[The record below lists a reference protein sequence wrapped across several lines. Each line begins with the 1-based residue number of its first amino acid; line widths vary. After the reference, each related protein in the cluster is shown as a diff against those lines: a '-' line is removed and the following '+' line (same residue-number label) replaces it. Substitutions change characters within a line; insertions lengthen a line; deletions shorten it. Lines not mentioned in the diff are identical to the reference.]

1 MFRYAFLLAASAVAD
16 APKAAVT
23 VLVAAV
29 DGAQLTLPGSPGGPR
44 RGGSG
49 RYPGSPSRPRADPPR
64 PGPDASSP
72 ERLPGT
78 AMSKTAYIRTKPH
91 LNIGT
96 MGHVDHGKTTLTAA
110 ITKVLAERGAGTFVP
125 FDRIDRAP
133 EEAARGITINI
144 AHVEYETG
152 TRHYAHVDMPGHAD
166 YVKNMVTGAAQ
177 LDGAILV
184 VSALD
189 GIMPQTAEHVLLARQ
204 VGVDHIVVALNKA
217 DAGDEELTDL
227 VELEVR
233 ELLTAHGYGGDA
245 APVVRVSG
253 LKALEGDPRWTASI
267 EALLDAVDTYV
278 PVPERYLD
286 APFLLPVE
294 NVLTITGRGTVVTGA
309 VERGTVRVG
318 DKVQVLGADTETVVT
333 GLETFGRP
341 MEEAQA
347 GDNVALLLRG
357 VPRDAVRR
365 GHVVAAPG
373 SVTPSRR
380 FTARLYV
387 LSAREGGRTTPLS
400 TGYRPQ
406 FYIRTA
412 DVVGDVD
419 LGEAAVARPGD
430 TVTVTVELGRDVPL
444 EPGLGFAVREGGRTV
459 GAGTVTEVL

>member
-1 MFRYAFLLAASAVAD
+1 MA
-16 APKAAVT
+16 
-23 VLVAAV
+23 
-29 DGAQLTLPGSPGGPR
+29 
-44 RGGSG
+44 
-49 RYPGSPSRPRADPPR
+49 
-64 PGPDASSP
+64 
-72 ERLPGT
+72 
-78 AMSKTAYIRTKPH
+78 KTAFVRTKPH

-110 ITKVLAERGAGTFVP
+110 ITKVLAERGGASFVP

-133 EEAARGITINI
+133 EEARRGITINLT
-144 AHVEYETG
+144 HVEYETD

-166 YVKNMVTGAAQ
+166 YIKNMVTGAAQ

-189 GIMPQTAEHVLLARQ
+189 GVMPQTAEHVLLARQ

-217 DAGDEELTDL
+217 DAGDPELTDL

-233 ELLTAHGYGGDA
+233 ELLTAHGYGGEG

-253 LKALEGDPRWTASI
+253 LGALDGDPQWTSSI

-278 PVPERYLD
+278 PTPVRYTD
-286 APFLLPVE
+286 APFLMPVE

-309 VERGTVRVG
+309 VERGTVAMGDRVAL
-318 DKVQVLGADTETVVT
+318 LGGAGEGAAVESVVT
-333 GLETFGRP
+333 GVETFGKP
-341 MEEAQA
+341 MESAEA

-365 GHVVAAPG
+365 GDVVAAPG
-373 SVTPSRR
+373 SVVPRRR
-380 FTARLYV
+380 FTARVYL
-387 LSAREGGRTTPLS
+387 LSAREGGRTTPVA

-412 DVVGDVD
+412 DVVGNVD
-419 LGEAAVARPGD
+419 LGEAGAARPGD
-430 TVTVTVELGRDVPL
+430 TVTMTVELGRDVPL
-444 EPGLGFAVREGGRTV
+444 EDGLGFAIREGGRTV
-459 GAGTVTEVL
+459 GAGTVTEVG

>member
-1 MFRYAFLLAASAVAD
+1 
-16 APKAAVT
+16 
-23 VLVAAV
+23 
-29 DGAQLTLPGSPGGPR
+29 
-44 RGGSG
+44 
-49 RYPGSPSRPRADPPR
+49 
-64 PGPDASSP
+64 
-72 ERLPGT
+72 
-78 AMSKTAYIRTKPH
+78 MSKTAYIRTKPH

-110 ITKVLAERGAGTFVP
+110 ITKVLAERGTGSFVP

-144 AHVEYETG
+144 AHVEYETD

-166 YVKNMVTGAAQ
+166 YIKNMVTGAAQ

-217 DAGDEELTDL
+217 DAVDDGEDAVLADL

-233 ELLTAHGYGGDA
+233 DLLSAHGYGGET

-253 LKALEGDPRWTASI
+253 LKALEGDPRWTASV

-278 PVPERYLD
+278 PMPERYLD

-318 DKVQVLGADTETVVT
+318 DRVEVLGAETETVVT
-333 GLETFGRP
+333 GLETFGKP

-347 GDNVALLLRG
+347 GDSVALLLRG

-373 SVTPSRR
+373 SVAPGRR
-380 FTARLYV
+380 FTARVYV
-387 LSAREGGRTTPLS
+387 LPAREGGRTTPVS

-419 LGEAAVARPGD
+419 LGGTAVARPGD
-430 TVTVTVELGRDVPL
+430 TVTMTVELGRDVPL
-444 EPGLGFAVREGGRTV
+444 EAGLGFAVREGGRTV
-459 GAGTVTEVL
+459 GAGTVTSVG

>member
-1 MFRYAFLLAASAVAD
+1 
-16 APKAAVT
+16 
-23 VLVAAV
+23 
-29 DGAQLTLPGSPGGPR
+29 
-44 RGGSG
+44 
-49 RYPGSPSRPRADPPR
+49 
-64 PGPDASSP
+64 
-72 ERLPGT
+72 
-78 AMSKTAYIRTKPH
+78 MSKQTYVRTKPH

-110 ITKVLAERGAGTFVP
+110 ITKVLSERGSGGTYVP

-133 EEAARGITINI
+133 EEAERGITINI
-144 AHVEYETG
+144 AHVEYETE
-152 TRHYAHVDMPGHAD
+152 TRHYAHVDLPGHAD
-166 YVKNMVTGAAQ
+166 FIKNMVTGAAQ

-189 GIMPQTAEHVLLARQ
+189 GVMPQTAEHVLLARQ

-217 DAGDEELTDL
+217 DAGDPELTDL

-233 ELLTAHGYGGDA
+233 ELLSAHGYPGEST
-245 APVVRVSG
+245 PVVRVSG
-253 LKALEGDPRWTASI
+253 LRALDGDPRWTGAI
-267 EALLDAVDTYV
+267 EALLDAVDFYV
-278 PVPERYLD
+278 PTPVRYTD

-309 VERGTVRVG
+309 IERGTVRVG
-318 DKVQVLGADTETVVT
+318 DRVEVLGADVATVVT
-333 GLETFGRP
+333 GVETFGKP
-341 MEEAQA
+341 MEVAEA

-373 SVTPSRR
+373 SVVPRR
-380 FTARLYV
+380 HFTARVYV
-387 LSAREGGRTTPLS
+387 LSTDEGGRRTPVS

-419 LGEAAVARPGD
+419 LGLTGVARPGD
-430 TVTVTVELGRDVPL
+430 TVTMAVELGRALPL
-444 EPGLGFAVREGGRTV
+444 EPGLGFAIREGGRTV
-459 GAGTVTEVL
+459 GAGTVTTVSDRP

>member
-1 MFRYAFLLAASAVAD
+1 
-16 APKAAVT
+16 
-23 VLVAAV
+23 
-29 DGAQLTLPGSPGGPR
+29 
-44 RGGSG
+44 
-49 RYPGSPSRPRADPPR
+49 
-64 PGPDASSP
+64 
-72 ERLPGT
+72 
-78 AMSKTAYIRTKPH
+78 MSKTAYVRTKPH

-110 ITKVLAERGAGTFVP
+110 ITKVLSERGSGTFVP

-144 AHVEYETG
+144 AHVEYETD

-204 VGVDHIVVALNKA
+204 VGVDHVVVALNKA
-217 DAGDEELTDL
+217 DAADEELVEL

-245 APVVRVSG
+245 VPVVRVSG

-278 PVPERYLD
+278 PIPERYLD
-286 APFLLPVE
+286 APFLMPVE

-318 DKVQVLGADTETVVT
+318 DRVDVLGAAVETVVT
-333 GLETFGRP
+333 GVETFGKP

-373 SVTPSRR
+373 SVVPSRR
-380 FTARLYV
+380 FTAQVYV
-387 LSAREGGRTTPLS
+387 LSAREGGRTTPVA

-419 LGEAAVARPGD
+419 LGEVAVARPGD
-430 TVTVTVELGRDVPL
+430 RVVMTVELGRDVPL
-444 EPGLGFAVREGGRTV
+444 EPGLGFAIREGGRTV
-459 GAGTVTEVL
+459 GAGTVTALV

>member
-1 MFRYAFLLAASAVAD
+1 
-16 APKAAVT
+16 
-23 VLVAAV
+23 
-29 DGAQLTLPGSPGGPR
+29 
-44 RGGSG
+44 
-49 RYPGSPSRPRADPPR
+49 
-64 PGPDASSP
+64 
-72 ERLPGT
+72 
-78 AMSKTAYIRTKPH
+78 MSKTAYVRTKPH

-110 ITKVLAERGAGTFVP
+110 ITKVLAERGAGSTTQYVS

-144 AHVEYETG
+144 AHVEYETD

-245 APVVRVSG
+245 VPVVRVSG
-253 LKALEGDPRWTASI
+253 LKALEGDPRWTASV

-278 PVPERYLD
+278 PMPERYLD

-318 DKVQVLGADTETVVT
+318 DRVEVLGASVETVVT
-333 GLETFGRP
+333 GLETFGKP
-341 MEEAQA
+341 MAEAQA

-357 VPRDAVRR
+357 VARDTVRR

-373 SVTPSRR
+373 SVVPARR
-380 FTARLYV
+380 FRAQVYV
-387 LSAREGGRTTPLS
+387 LSTREGGRSTPLT

-419 LGEAAVARPGD
+419 LGEVAVARPGD
-430 TVTVTVELGRDVPL
+430 TVTMTVELGREVPL
-444 EPGLGFAVREGGRTV
+444 ETGLGFAIREGGRTV
-459 GAGTVTEVL
+459 GAGTVTAVE

>member
-1 MFRYAFLLAASAVAD
+1 
-16 APKAAVT
+16 
-23 VLVAAV
+23 
-29 DGAQLTLPGSPGGPR
+29 
-44 RGGSG
+44 
-49 RYPGSPSRPRADPPR
+49 
-64 PGPDASSP
+64 
-72 ERLPGT
+72 
-78 AMSKTAYIRTKPH
+78 MSKTAYIRTKPH

-110 ITKVLAERGAGTFVP
+110 ITKVLSDRGTGTFVP

-133 EEAARGITINI
+133 EEAQRGITINI
-144 AHVEYETG
+144 SHVEYETD

-166 YVKNMVTGAAQ
+166 YIKNMVTGAAQ

-184 VSALD
+184 VSALE

-233 ELLTAHGYGGDA
+233 ELLSAHGYGGDSV
-245 APVVRVSG
+245 PVVRVSG
-253 LKALEGDPRWTASI
+253 LKALEGDPRWSGAI

-278 PVPERYLD
+278 PMPERYVD
-286 APFLLPVE
+286 APFLLSVE

-309 VERGTVRVG
+309 VERGQVRVG
-318 DKVQVLGADTETVVT
+318 DRVEVLGADTETVVT
-333 GLETFGRP
+333 GLETFGKP
-341 MEEAQA
+341 MESAQA

-365 GHVVAAPG
+365 GHVVAEPG
-373 SVTPSRR
+373 SVSPGRR
-380 FTARLYV
+380 FTAQVYV
-387 LSAREGGRTTPLS
+387 LSTKEGGRATPIT

-406 FYIRTA
+406 FYLRTA

-430 TVTVTVELGRDVPL
+430 TVTLTVELGRDMPL
-444 EPGLGFAVREGGRTV
+444 ETGLGFAIREGGRTV
-459 GAGTVTEVL
+459 GAGTMER

>member
-1 MFRYAFLLAASAVAD
+1 
-16 APKAAVT
+16 
-23 VLVAAV
+23 
-29 DGAQLTLPGSPGGPR
+29 
-44 RGGSG
+44 
-49 RYPGSPSRPRADPPR
+49 
-64 PGPDASSP
+64 
-72 ERLPGT
+72 
-78 AMSKTAYIRTKPH
+78 MSKTAYVRTKPH

-110 ITKVLAERGAGTFVP
+110 ITKVLADRGSGAFVP

-144 AHVEYETG
+144 AHVEYETD

-204 VGVDHIVVALNKA
+204 VGVDHVVVALNKA

-233 ELLTAHGYGGDA
+233 DLLTAHGYGGDSV
-245 APVVRVSG
+245 PVVRVSG

-278 PVPERYLD
+278 PMPERYLD

-309 VERGTVRVG
+309 VERGVVRVG
-318 DKVQVLGADTETVVT
+318 DRVEVLGASVESVVT
-333 GLETFGRP
+333 GLETFGKP

-373 SVTPSRR
+373 SVKPRRR
-380 FTARLYV
+380 FSAQVYV
-387 LSAREGGRTTPLS
+387 LSAREGGRTTPVS
-400 TGYRPQ
+400 SGYRPQ

-412 DVVGDVD
+412 DVVGVVD
-419 LGEAAVARPGD
+419 LGEVAVARPGD
-430 TVTVTVELGRDVPL
+430 TVAMTVELGRDVPL
-444 EPGLGFAVREGGRTV
+444 EPGLGFAIREGGRTV
-459 GAGTVTEVL
+459 GAGTVTVVG

>member
-1 MFRYAFLLAASAVAD
+1 
-16 APKAAVT
+16 
-23 VLVAAV
+23 
-29 DGAQLTLPGSPGGPR
+29 
-44 RGGSG
+44 
-49 RYPGSPSRPRADPPR
+49 
-64 PGPDASSP
+64 
-72 ERLPGT
+72 
-78 AMSKTAYIRTKPH
+78 MSKTAYIRTKPH

-110 ITKVLAERGAGTFVP
+110 ITKVLAERGTGTFVP

-144 AHVEYETG
+144 AHVEYETD

-233 ELLTAHGYGGDA
+233 DLLTAHGYGGDSV
-245 APVVRVSG
+245 PVVRVSG

-278 PVPERYLD
+278 PMPERYLD
-286 APFLLPVE
+286 APFLLSVE

-318 DKVQVLGADTETVVT
+318 DKVEVLGAAVETVVT
-333 GLETFGRP
+333 GLETFGKP

-373 SVTPSRR
+373 SVKPRRR
-380 FTARLYV
+380 FSAQVYV
-387 LSAREGGRTTPLS
+387 LSAREGGRTTPVS
-400 TGYRPQ
+400 SGYRPQ

-412 DVVGDVD
+412 DVVGVVV
-419 LGEAAVARPGD
+419 LGEVAVARPGD
-430 TVTVTVELGRDVPL
+430 TVAMTVELGREVPL
-444 EPGLGFAVREGGRTV
+444 EPGLGFAMREGGRTV
-459 GAGTVTEVL
+459 GAGTVTVVG

>member
-1 MFRYAFLLAASAVAD
+1 M
-16 APKAAVT
+16 P
-23 VLVAAV
+23 
-29 DGAQLTLPGSPGGPR
+29 
-44 RGGSG
+44 
-49 RYPGSPSRPRADPPR
+49 
-64 PGPDASSP
+64 
-72 ERLPGT
+72 
-78 AMSKTAYIRTKPH
+78 KTAYVRTKPH

-110 ITKVLAERGAGTFVP
+110 ITKVLAERGTGTFVP

-144 AHVEYETG
+144 AHVEYETD

-233 ELLTAHGYGGDA
+233 DLLTEHGYGGDA
-245 APVVRVSG
+245 VPVVRVSG

-278 PVPERYLD
+278 PMPERYLD

-318 DKVQVLGADTETVVT
+318 DRVEVLGAGLESVVT
-333 GLETFGRP
+333 GLETFGKP

-365 GHVVAAPG
+365 GHIVAAPG
-373 SVTPSRR
+373 SVAPSRR
-380 FTARLYV
+380 FSARVYV
-387 LSAREGGRTTPLS
+387 LSAREGGRATPVS

-412 DVVGDVD
+412 DVVGDID
-419 LGEAAVARPGD
+419 LGETAVARPGD
-430 TVTVTVELGRDVPL
+430 TVTMTVELGREVPL
-444 EPGLGFAVREGGRTV
+444 EPGLGFAIREGGRTV
-459 GAGTVTEVL
+459 GAGTVTAVG

>member
-1 MFRYAFLLAASAVAD
+1 M
-16 APKAAVT
+16 P
-23 VLVAAV
+23 
-29 DGAQLTLPGSPGGPR
+29 
-44 RGGSG
+44 
-49 RYPGSPSRPRADPPR
+49 
-64 PGPDASSP
+64 
-72 ERLPGT
+72 
-78 AMSKTAYIRTKPH
+78 KTAYVRTKPH

-110 ITKVLAERGAGTFVP
+110 ITKVLSDRGAGTFVP

-144 AHVEYETG
+144 SHVEYETD

-166 YVKNMVTGAAQ
+166 YIKNMVTGAAQ

-204 VGVDHIVVALNKA
+204 VGVNHIVVALNKA
-217 DAGDEELTDL
+217 DAVDDGEDAVLTDL

-233 ELLTAHGYGGDA
+233 ELLTEHGYGGDA

-253 LKALEGDPRWTASI
+253 LRALEGDPRWVAAV
-267 EALLDAVDTYV
+267 EALLDAIDTYV
-278 PVPERYLD
+278 PMPIRYTD

-318 DKVQVLGADTETVVT
+318 DRVDVLGAGIETVVT
-333 GLETFGRP
+333 GLETFGKP
-341 MEEAQA
+341 MESAEA

-357 VPRDAVRR
+357 TQRDAVRR
-365 GHVVAAPG
+365 GHVVASPG
-373 SVTPSRR
+373 SVVPSRR
-380 FTARLYV
+380 FTAQVYV
-387 LSAREGGRTTPLS
+387 LSAREGGRTTPVTS
-400 TGYRPQ
+400 GYRPQ

-412 DVVGDVD
+412 DVVGDID

-430 TVTVTVELGRDVPL
+430 TVSLTVELGRDVPL
-444 EPGLGFAVREGGRTV
+444 EAGLGFAIREGGRTV
-459 GAGTVTEVL
+459 GAGTVTSLL

>member
-1 MFRYAFLLAASAVAD
+1 M
-16 APKAAVT
+16 P
-23 VLVAAV
+23 
-29 DGAQLTLPGSPGGPR
+29 
-44 RGGSG
+44 
-49 RYPGSPSRPRADPPR
+49 
-64 PGPDASSP
+64 
-72 ERLPGT
+72 
-78 AMSKTAYIRTKPH
+78 KTAYVRTKPH

-110 ITKVLAERGAGTFVP
+110 ITKVLAERGSGTFVP

-144 AHVEYETG
+144 AHVEYETD

-233 ELLTAHGYGGDA
+233 ELLSAHGYGGDA
-245 APVVRVSG
+245 VPVVRVSG
-253 LKALEGDPRWTASI
+253 LKALEGDPRWTAAI
-267 EALLDAVDTYV
+267 GALLDAVDTYV
-278 PVPERYLD
+278 PIPERYLD

-309 VERGTVRVG
+309 VERGTIRVG
-318 DKVQVLGADTETVVT
+318 DRVEVLGAAVESVVT
-333 GLETFGRP
+333 GLETFGKP

-365 GHVVAAPG
+365 GHIVAAPG
-373 SVTPSRR
+373 SVVPSRR
-380 FTARLYV
+380 FSAQVYV
-387 LSAREGGRTTPLS
+387 LSTREGGRTTPVS

-430 TVTVTVELGRDVPL
+430 TVTMAVELGRDVPL
-444 EPGLGFAVREGGRTV
+444 EPGLGFAIREGGRTV
-459 GAGTVTEVL
+459 GAGTVTSVG

>member
-1 MFRYAFLLAASAVAD
+1 M
-16 APKAAVT
+16 P
-23 VLVAAV
+23 
-29 DGAQLTLPGSPGGPR
+29 
-44 RGGSG
+44 
-49 RYPGSPSRPRADPPR
+49 
-64 PGPDASSP
+64 
-72 ERLPGT
+72 
-78 AMSKTAYIRTKPH
+78 KTAYVRTKPH

-110 ITKVLAERGAGTFVP
+110 ITKVLAERGSGTFVP

-144 AHVEYETG
+144 AHVEYETD

-217 DAGDEELTDL
+217 DAVDDGEDAVLTDL

-233 ELLTAHGYGGDA
+233 ELLSAHGYGGDA
-245 APVVRVSG
+245 VPVVRVSG
-253 LKALEGDPRWTASI
+253 LKALEGDPRWTAAI
-267 EALLDAVDTYV
+267 DALLDAVDTYV
-278 PVPERYLD
+278 PMPERYLD

-309 VERGTVRVG
+309 VERGTIRLGDRVE
-318 DKVQVLGADTETVVT
+318 VLGAAVDTVVT
-333 GLETFGRP
+333 GLETFGKP

-365 GHVVAAPG
+365 GHIVAAPG
-373 SVTPSRR
+373 SVVPSRR
-380 FTARLYV
+380 FSAQVYV
-387 LSAREGGRTTPLS
+387 LSAREGGRTTPVS

-419 LGEAAVARPGD
+419 LGERAVARPGD
-430 TVTVTVELGRDVPL
+430 TVAMTVELGRDVPL
-444 EPGLGFAVREGGRTV
+444 EPGLGFAIREGGRTV
-459 GAGTVTEVL
+459 GAGTVTTVG

>member
-1 MFRYAFLLAASAVAD
+1 M
-16 APKAAVT
+16 P
-23 VLVAAV
+23 
-29 DGAQLTLPGSPGGPR
+29 
-44 RGGSG
+44 
-49 RYPGSPSRPRADPPR
+49 
-64 PGPDASSP
+64 
-72 ERLPGT
+72 
-78 AMSKTAYIRTKPH
+78 KTAYVRTKPH

-110 ITKVLAERGAGTFVP
+110 ITKVLAERGSGTFVP

-144 AHVEYETG
+144 AHVEYETD

-233 ELLTAHGYGGDA
+233 ELLSAHGYGGESV
-245 APVVRVSG
+245 PVVRVSG
-253 LKALEGDPRWTASI
+253 LKALEGDPRWTAAI
-267 EALLDAVDTYV
+267 GALLDAVDTYV
-278 PVPERYLD
+278 PMPERYLD

-309 VERGTVRVG
+309 VERGTIRVG
-318 DKVQVLGADTETVVT
+318 DRVEVLGAAVDTVVT
-333 GLETFGRP
+333 GLETFGKP
-341 MEEAQA
+341 MDEAQA

-365 GHVVAAPG
+365 GHIVAAPG
-373 SVTPSRR
+373 SVVPRRR
-380 FTARLYV
+380 FSAQVYV
-387 LSAREGGRTTPLS
+387 LSTGEGGRTTPVS

-419 LGEAAVARPGD
+419 LGERAVARPGD
-430 TVTVTVELGRDVPL
+430 TVTMTVELGREVPL
-444 EPGLGFAVREGGRTV
+444 EPGLGFAIREGGRTV
-459 GAGTVTEVL
+459 GAGTVTSVG

>member
-1 MFRYAFLLAASAVAD
+1 M
-16 APKAAVT
+16 P
-23 VLVAAV
+23 
-29 DGAQLTLPGSPGGPR
+29 
-44 RGGSG
+44 
-49 RYPGSPSRPRADPPR
+49 
-64 PGPDASSP
+64 
-72 ERLPGT
+72 
-78 AMSKTAYIRTKPH
+78 KTAYVRTKPH
-91 LNIGT
+91 VNIGT

-110 ITKVLAERGAGTFVP
+110 ITKVLSDRGTGLFVP

-144 AHVEYETG
+144 AHVEYETD

-166 YVKNMVTGAAQ
+166 YIKNMVTGAAQ

-189 GIMPQTAEHVLLARQ
+189 GVMPQTAEHVLLARQ

-217 DAGDEELTDL
+217 DAADDELTDL

-233 ELLTAHGYGGDA
+233 DLLTAHGYGGDA
-245 APVVRVSG
+245 APVIRVSG
-253 LKALEGDPRWTASI
+253 LRALEGDPRWTGAV

-278 PVPERYLD
+278 PLPIRYTD

-309 VERGTVRVG
+309 VERGRVRVG
-318 DKVQVLGADTETVVT
+318 DRVEVLGAETGPQATVVT
-333 GLETFGRP
+333 GLETFGKP
-341 MEEAQA
+341 MESAEA

-357 VPRDAVRR
+357 MPRDAVRR

-373 SVTPSRR
+373 SVVPSRR
-380 FTARLYV
+380 FTARVYV
-387 LSAREGGRTTPLS
+387 LSTREGGRATPVT

-406 FYIRTA
+406 FYLRTA
-412 DVVGDVD
+412 DVAGDID

-430 TVTVTVELGRDVPL
+430 TVTLTVGLDRDVPL
-444 EPGLGFAVREGGRTV
+444 EPGLGFAIREGGRTV
-459 GAGTVTEVL
+459 GAGTVSTLL

>member
-1 MFRYAFLLAASAVAD
+1 
-16 APKAAVT
+16 
-23 VLVAAV
+23 
-29 DGAQLTLPGSPGGPR
+29 
-44 RGGSG
+44 
-49 RYPGSPSRPRADPPR
+49 
-64 PGPDASSP
+64 
-72 ERLPGT
+72 
-78 AMSKTAYIRTKPH
+78 MSKQAYVRTKPH

-96 MGHVDHGKTTLTAA
+96 IGHVDHGKTTLTAA
-110 ITKVLAERGAGTFVP
+110 ITKVLSERGAGGTYVP
-125 FDRIDRAP
+125 FERIDRAP

-144 AHVEYETG
+144 AHVEYETD

-166 YVKNMVTGAAQ
+166 FIKNMVTGAAQ

-189 GIMPQTAEHVLLARQ
+189 GVMPQTAEHVLLARQ

-217 DAGDEELTDL
+217 DAGDPELTDL

-233 ELLTAHGYGGDA
+233 ELLSAHGYPGEA
-245 APVVRVSG
+245 TPVVRVSG
-253 LKALEGDPRWTASI
+253 LRALADDPRWTGSI

-278 PVPERYLD
+278 PMPVRYTD

-318 DKVQVLGADTETVVT
+318 DRVEVLGADTTTVVT
-333 GLETFGRP
+333 GVETFGKP
-341 MEEAQA
+341 MEFAEA

-357 VPRDAVRR
+357 VARDTVRR

-373 SVTPSRR
+373 SVVPRQR
-380 FTARLYV
+380 FSARVYV
-387 LSAREGGRTTPLS
+387 LSTAEGGRRTPIS

-419 LGEAAVARPGD
+419 LGVTGVARPGD
-430 TVTVTVELGRDVPL
+430 TVTMDVELGRALPL
-444 EPGLGFAVREGGRTV
+444 ESGLGFAIREGGRTV
-459 GAGTVTEVL
+459 GAGTVIAVADQP

>member
-1 MFRYAFLLAASAVAD
+1 M
-16 APKAAVT
+16 P
-23 VLVAAV
+23 
-29 DGAQLTLPGSPGGPR
+29 
-44 RGGSG
+44 
-49 RYPGSPSRPRADPPR
+49 
-64 PGPDASSP
+64 
-72 ERLPGT
+72 
-78 AMSKTAYIRTKPH
+78 KTAYVRTKPH

-110 ITKVLAERGAGTFVP
+110 ITKVLADRGAGTFVP

-144 AHVEYETG
+144 AHVEYETD

-233 ELLTAHGYGGDA
+233 DLLTAHGYGGDA

-253 LKALEGDPRWTASI
+253 LKALQGDPRWTASVD
-267 EALLDAVDTYV
+267 ALLDAVDTYV
-278 PVPERYLD
+278 PMPERYLD

-309 VERGTVRVG
+309 VERGTVRLG
-318 DKVQVLGADTETVVT
+318 DRVDVLGAGLDSVVT
-333 GLETFGRP
+333 GLETFGKP

-373 SVTPSRR
+373 SVIPRRR
-380 FTARLYV
+380 FSAQVYV
-387 LSAREGGRTTPLS
+387 LSAREGGRTTAVA

-412 DVVGDVD
+412 DVVGVVD
-419 LGEAAVARPGD
+419 LGEAGVARPGERI
-430 TVTVTVELGRDVPL
+430 TMTVELGRDVPL

-459 GAGTVTEVL
+459 GAGTVTAVL

>member
-1 MFRYAFLLAASAVAD
+1 M
-16 APKAAVT
+16 P
-23 VLVAAV
+23 
-29 DGAQLTLPGSPGGPR
+29 
-44 RGGSG
+44 
-49 RYPGSPSRPRADPPR
+49 
-64 PGPDASSP
+64 
-72 ERLPGT
+72 
-78 AMSKTAYIRTKPH
+78 KTAYVRTKPH

-110 ITKVLAERGAGTFVP
+110 ITKVLAERGSGTFVP

-144 AHVEYETG
+144 AHVEYETD

-204 VGVDHIVVALNKA
+204 VGVNHIVVALNKA

-233 ELLTAHGYGGDA
+233 ELLSAHGYGGDSV
-245 APVVRVSG
+245 PVVRVSG
-253 LKALEGDPRWTASI
+253 LRALEGDPRWTEAI
-267 EALLDAVDTYV
+267 GALLDAVDTYV
-278 PVPERYLD
+278 PMPERYLD

-309 VERGTVRVG
+309 VERGTIRVG
-318 DKVQVLGADTETVVT
+318 DRVEVLGAAVDTVVT
-333 GLETFGRP
+333 GLETFGKP
-341 MEEAQA
+341 MDEAQA

-365 GHVVAAPG
+365 GHIVAAPD
-373 SVTPSRR
+373 SVVPSRR
-380 FTARLYV
+380 FSAQVYV
-387 LSAREGGRTTPLS
+387 LSAREGGRTTPVS

-419 LGEAAVARPGD
+419 LGERAVARPGD
-430 TVTVTVELGRDVPL
+430 TVTMTVELGREVPL
-444 EPGLGFAVREGGRTV
+444 EPGLGFAIREGGRTV
-459 GAGTVTEVL
+459 GAGTVTAVG

>member
-1 MFRYAFLLAASAVAD
+1 
-16 APKAAVT
+16 
-23 VLVAAV
+23 
-29 DGAQLTLPGSPGGPR
+29 
-44 RGGSG
+44 
-49 RYPGSPSRPRADPPR
+49 
-64 PGPDASSP
+64 
-72 ERLPGT
+72 
-78 AMSKTAYIRTKPH
+78 MSKTAYVRTKPH

-110 ITKVLAERGAGTFVP
+110 ITKVLAERGSGTFVP

-144 AHVEYETG
+144 AHVEYETD

-217 DAGDEELTDL
+217 DAGDEELIDL

-233 ELLTAHGYGGDA
+233 DLLTEHGYGGDA

-253 LKALEGDPRWTASI
+253 LKALEGDPKWTASI

-278 PVPERYLD
+278 PMPERYVD

-318 DKVQVLGADTETVVT
+318 DRVEVLGAGLESVVT
-333 GLETFGRP
+333 GLETFGKP
-341 MEEAQA
+341 MDEAQA

-373 SVTPSRR
+373 SVEPSRH
-380 FTARLYV
+380 FTAQVYV
-387 LSAREGGRTTPLS
+387 LSAREGGRTTAVA

-412 DVVGDVD
+412 DVVGDID
-419 LGEAAVARPGD
+419 LGEVAVARPGE
-430 TVTVTVELGRDVPL
+430 TVTMTVELGREVPL
-444 EPGLGFAVREGGRTV
+444 EPGLGFAIREGGRTV
-459 GAGTVTEVL
+459 GAGTVTAVV

>member
-1 MFRYAFLLAASAVAD
+1 M
-16 APKAAVT
+16 P
-23 VLVAAV
+23 
-29 DGAQLTLPGSPGGPR
+29 
-44 RGGSG
+44 
-49 RYPGSPSRPRADPPR
+49 
-64 PGPDASSP
+64 
-72 ERLPGT
+72 
-78 AMSKTAYIRTKPH
+78 KTAYVRTKPH

-110 ITKVLAERGAGTFVP
+110 ITKVLAERGTGTFVP
-125 FDRIDRAP
+125 FERIDRAP

-144 AHVEYETG
+144 AHVEYETD

-217 DAGDEELTDL
+217 DAGDEELIDL

-233 ELLTAHGYGGDA
+233 ELLGAQGYPGDSV
-245 APVVRVSG
+245 PVVRVSG
-253 LKALEGDPRWTASI
+253 LRALQGDPRWTASV

-278 PVPERYLD
+278 PMPERYLD

-309 VERGTVRVG
+309 VERGTISTGDRVA
-318 DKVQVLGADTETVVT
+318 VLGADVESVVT

-341 MEEAQA
+341 MQEAQA
-347 GDNVALLLRG
+347 GDSVALLLRG

-373 SVTPSRR
+373 SVVPARR
-380 FTARLYV
+380 FVARVYV
-387 LSAREGGRTTPLS
+387 LSAREGGRTTPLA

-419 LGEAAVARPGD
+419 LGETAVARPGE
-430 TVTVTVELGRDVPL
+430 TVEMTVELGREVPL

-459 GAGTVTEVL
+459 GAGTVLSVGP

>member
-1 MFRYAFLLAASAVAD
+1 M
-16 APKAAVT
+16 P
-23 VLVAAV
+23 
-29 DGAQLTLPGSPGGPR
+29 
-44 RGGSG
+44 
-49 RYPGSPSRPRADPPR
+49 
-64 PGPDASSP
+64 
-72 ERLPGT
+72 
-78 AMSKTAYIRTKPH
+78 KTAYVRTKPH

-110 ITKVLAERGAGTFVP
+110 ITKVLAERGTGTFVP

-144 AHVEYETG
+144 AHVEYETD

-217 DAGDEELTDL
+217 DAVGDGADAELTDL

-233 ELLTAHGYGGDA
+233 DLLTAHGYGGDS

-253 LKALEGDPRWTASI
+253 LKALAGDPRWTASI
-267 EALLDAVDTYV
+267 DALLDAVDTYV
-278 PVPERYLD
+278 PMPERYLD

-309 VERGTVRVG
+309 VERGTVRLG
-318 DKVQVLGADTETVVT
+318 DRVDVLGAGVESVVT
-333 GLETFGRP
+333 GLETFGKP

-373 SVTPSRR
+373 SVVPSRR
-380 FTARLYV
+380 FTARVHV
-387 LSAREGGRTTPLS
+387 LSTREGGRSTPVA

-406 FYIRTA
+406 FHIRTA

-419 LGEAAVARPGD
+419 LAEVAVARPGD
-430 TVTVTVELGRDVPL
+430 TVVMTVELGREMPL

-459 GAGTVTEVL
+459 GAGTVTTVE

>member
-1 MFRYAFLLAASAVAD
+1 
-16 APKAAVT
+16 
-23 VLVAAV
+23 
-29 DGAQLTLPGSPGGPR
+29 
-44 RGGSG
+44 
-49 RYPGSPSRPRADPPR
+49 
-64 PGPDASSP
+64 
-72 ERLPGT
+72 
-78 AMSKTAYIRTKPH
+78 MSKSAYVRTKPH

-110 ITKVLAERGAGTFVP
+110 ITKVLARRGAGTFVP

-144 AHVEYETG
+144 AHVEYETD

-217 DAGDEELTDL
+217 DAGDPELTDL

-245 APVVRVSG
+245 LPVVRVSG
-253 LKALEGDPRWTASI
+253 LKALAGDPQWTASV

-318 DKVQVLGADTETVVT
+318 DRVDVLGAPAETVVT
-333 GLETFGRP
+333 GLETFGKP

-357 VPRDAVRR
+357 VARDTVRR

-373 SVTPSRR
+373 SVVPGRR
-380 FTARLYV
+380 FSARVYV
-387 LSAREGGRTTPLS
+387 LSAREGGRSTPLT

-406 FYIRTA
+406 FYLRTA

-430 TVTVTVELGRDVPL
+430 TVTMTVELGRDVPL

-459 GAGTVTEVL
+459 GAGTVTAVG

>member
-1 MFRYAFLLAASAVAD
+1 M
-16 APKAAVT
+16 P
-23 VLVAAV
+23 
-29 DGAQLTLPGSPGGPR
+29 
-44 RGGSG
+44 
-49 RYPGSPSRPRADPPR
+49 
-64 PGPDASSP
+64 
-72 ERLPGT
+72 
-78 AMSKTAYIRTKPH
+78 KTAYVRTKPH

-110 ITKVLAERGAGTFVP
+110 ITKVLADRGTGTFVP

-144 AHVEYETG
+144 SHVEYETD

-166 YVKNMVTGAAQ
+166 FIKNMITGAAQ

-217 DAGDEELTDL
+217 DGADEELIEL

-233 ELLTAHGYGGDA
+233 DLLTTHGYGGDS

-253 LKALEGDPRWTASI
+253 LKALEGEPRWVASV

-278 PVPERYLD
+278 PMPERYLD
-286 APFLLPVE
+286 APFLLSVE

-318 DKVQVLGADTETVVT
+318 DRVEVLGAEVDTVVI
-333 GLETFGRP
+333 GVETFGKP
-341 MEEAQA
+341 MDEAQA

-357 VPRDAVRR
+357 VARDSVRR

-373 SVTPSRR
+373 SVVPRRR
-380 FTARLYV
+380 FTAQVYV
-387 LSAREGGRTTPLS
+387 LSAREGGRTTPVS
-400 TGYRPQ
+400 SGYRPQ

-419 LGEAAVARPGD
+419 LGDVAVVRPGERVD
-430 TVTVTVELGRDVPL
+430 MTVELGRDVPL
-444 EPGLGFAVREGGRTV
+444 EDGLGFAIREGGRTV
-459 GAGTVTEVL
+459 GAGTITAVLG

>member
-1 MFRYAFLLAASAVAD
+1 M
-16 APKAAVT
+16 P
-23 VLVAAV
+23 
-29 DGAQLTLPGSPGGPR
+29 
-44 RGGSG
+44 
-49 RYPGSPSRPRADPPR
+49 
-64 PGPDASSP
+64 
-72 ERLPGT
+72 
-78 AMSKTAYIRTKPH
+78 KTAYVRTKPH

-110 ITKVLAERGAGTFVP
+110 ITKVLAARGSGTFVP

-144 AHVEYETG
+144 AHVEYETD

-217 DAGDEELTDL
+217 DSADEELVEL

-233 ELLTAHGYGGDA
+233 ELLTAQGYGGDA
-245 APVVRVSG
+245 VPVVRVSG
-253 LKALEGDPRWTASI
+253 LRALEGDPRWTASI

-278 PVPERYLD
+278 PMPERYLD

-318 DKVQVLGADTETVVT
+318 DRVEVLGAGVDTVVT
-333 GLETFGRP
+333 GLETFGKP
-341 MEEAQA
+341 MDEAQA

-373 SVTPSRR
+373 SVVPGRR
-380 FTARLYV
+380 FSAQVYV
-387 LSAREGGRTTPLS
+387 LSAREGGRTTPVAS
-400 TGYRPQ
+400 GYRPQ

-419 LGEAAVARPGD
+419 LGEVAVARPGD
-430 TVTVTVELGRDVPL
+430 TVSMTVELGRDVPL
-444 EPGLGFAVREGGRTV
+444 EAGLGFAIREGGRTV
-459 GAGTVTEVL
+459 GAGTVTSVE

>member
-1 MFRYAFLLAASAVAD
+1 M
-16 APKAAVT
+16 P
-23 VLVAAV
+23 
-29 DGAQLTLPGSPGGPR
+29 
-44 RGGSG
+44 
-49 RYPGSPSRPRADPPR
+49 
-64 PGPDASSP
+64 
-72 ERLPGT
+72 
-78 AMSKTAYIRTKPH
+78 KTAYVRTKPH

-110 ITKVLAERGAGTFVP
+110 ITKVLAERGTGTFVP

-144 AHVEYETG
+144 AHVEYETD

-184 VSALD
+184 VSALE

-217 DAGDEELTDL
+217 DAGDEELSDL

-233 ELLTAHGYGGDA
+233 ELLSAHGYGGDTV
-245 APVVRVSG
+245 PVVRVSG
-253 LKALEGDPRWTASI
+253 LKALEGDPRWTDAI
-267 EALLDAVDTYV
+267 GALLDAVDTYV
-278 PVPERYLD
+278 PMPERYVD

-318 DKVQVLGADTETVVT
+318 DRVQVLGAEVESVVT
-333 GLETFGRP
+333 GLETFGKP
-341 MEEAQA
+341 MDSAQA

-365 GHVVAAPG
+365 GHVVAEPG

-380 FTARLYV
+380 FTAQVYV
-387 LSAREGGRTTPLS
+387 LSTREGGRSTPIA

-419 LGEAAVARPGD
+419 LGGLAVALPGD
-430 TVTVTVELGRDVPL
+430 TVTVTVELGRDTPL
-444 EPGLGFAVREGGRTV
+444 EPGLGFAIREGGRTV
-459 GAGTVTEVL
+459 GAGTVAAVL

>member
-1 MFRYAFLLAASAVAD
+1 M
-16 APKAAVT
+16 P
-23 VLVAAV
+23 
-29 DGAQLTLPGSPGGPR
+29 
-44 RGGSG
+44 
-49 RYPGSPSRPRADPPR
+49 
-64 PGPDASSP
+64 
-72 ERLPGT
+72 
-78 AMSKTAYIRTKPH
+78 KTAYVRTKPH

-110 ITKVLAERGAGTFVP
+110 ITKVLAERGSGGSTRYVP

-144 AHVEYETG
+144 AHVEYETD

-233 ELLTAHGYGGDA
+233 ELLSSQGYGGDSV
-245 APVVRVSG
+245 PVVRVSG
-253 LKALEGDPRWTASI
+253 LRALEGDPRWTAAI
-267 EALLDAVDTYV
+267 DALLDAVDTYV
-278 PVPERYLD
+278 PMPERYLD
-286 APFLLPVE
+286 APFLMPVE

-309 VERGTVRVG
+309 VERGTIHVG
-318 DKVQVLGADTETVVT
+318 DRVEVLGAAVDTVVT
-333 GLETFGRP
+333 GLETFGKP

-365 GHVVAAPG
+365 GHIVAAPG
-373 SVTPSRR
+373 SVVPSSR
-380 FTARLYV
+380 FTAQVYV
-387 LSAREGGRTTPLS
+387 LSTREGGRTTAVS

-419 LGEAAVARPGD
+419 LGERAVARPGD
-430 TVTVTVELGRDVPL
+430 TVTMTVELGREVPL
-444 EPGLGFAVREGGRTV
+444 EPGLGFAIREGGRTV
-459 GAGTVTEVL
+459 GAGTVTSVG